1 MNSSLVT
8 ADVGTHLKI
17 VGVAIL
23 AAMLMIWI
31 GIGARLAL

>member
-23 AAMLMIWI
+23 AAMVIMWI
-31 GIGARLAL
+31 GVGARLAL